1 MQDRR
6 KEQRGRT
13 YLGSEVAFNNR
24 CSTIDCSVRNMSQ
37 SGAKLEFA
45 HTALIPSEFDLM
57 IRQKGSIR
65 RARLVWRRELAAG
78 VAFIASETGAFGS
91 NETARQIRK
100 LETER
105 ETLARRVADLSEPA
119 I

>member
-13 YLGSEVAFNNR
+13 FLGSAVAFNNR
-24 CSTIDCSVRNMSQ
+24 CSTVDCSVRNLSEN
-37 SGAKLEFA
+37 GARLEFA
-45 HTALIPSEFDLM
+45 HAVLIPNEFDVM

-78 VAFIASETGAFGS
+78 VAFMASETGAGVS
-91 NETARQIRK
+91 IETARQIRK

-105 ETLARRVADLSEPA
+105 EALARRVAALSEPA